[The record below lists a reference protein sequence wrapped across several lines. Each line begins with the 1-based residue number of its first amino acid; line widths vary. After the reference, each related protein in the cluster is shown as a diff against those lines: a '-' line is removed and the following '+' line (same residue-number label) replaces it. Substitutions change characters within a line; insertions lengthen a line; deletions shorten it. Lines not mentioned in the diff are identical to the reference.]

1 MRRTV
6 LLYAATA
13 ITMVLVALDALS
25 VYFLLLNPEGYWAH
39 EPLHGAKALH
49 KLLPAFAAPLAAEA
63 AALHLLRRGSSAPAI
78 PLLALAAALHYYT
91 GLHTCADCQM
101 SPGEAAEAALA
112 ALAAILAL
120 LHTMSRSH

>member
-25 VYFLLLNPEGYWAH
+25 VYFLLLNPEGYWDH
-39 EPLHGAKALH
+39 EKLNGAKALH
-49 KLLPAFAAPLAAEA
+49 KLLPAFAAPPRSGGSCTPPAPPRQISPRYTTAGSGGWST
-63 AALHLLRRGSSAPAI
+63 LLLRAPHMRRLPDVARRGSR
-78 PLLALAAALHYYT
+78 
-91 GLHTCADCQM
+91 G
-101 SPGEAAEAALA
+101 SP
-112 ALAAILAL
+112 AAILAL